1 MVPNCNASCELCSS
15 AFHLPSGCLVLTGLG
30 VQDWGRPHWNQG
42 ELCVPGQSRP
52 PVRQA
57 VLCLWLHQ
65 AYCPTSGIKT
75 SRPAE
80 VWGVGT
86 GSKNVAS
93 GSLGMIVSGP
103 VPFLPLDSWTHD
115 SQLWETLYH
124 VRNTDSKHILLSGEP
139 CFSHSCSCHLFGAI
153 TVSSKGHS
161 ISLSCHLTSG
171 WWCTR

>member
-1 MVPNCNASCELCSS
+1 M
-15 AFHLPSGCLVLTGLG
+15 
-30 VQDWGRPHWNQG
+30 
-42 ELCVPGQSRP
+42 
-52 PVRQA
+52 RQA

-115 SQLWETLYH
+115 SQLLEILYH
-124 VRNTDSKHILLSGEP
+124 LWDTDSKHILLSEELCPSPPHCCHLIGIVTASSK
-139 CFSHSCSCHLFGAI
+139 SHSIF
-153 TVSSKGHS
+153 
-161 ISLSCHLTSG
+161 LSD
-171 WWCTR
+171 